1 MNKLISNF
9 IFLLQKPKVTIIT
22 GEGRQCTKEAIF
34 QVLNQH
40 FKIGKDIL
48 VFETDLNDSEKFEFL
63 AKISSLPV
71 LVATQIGDALSDK
84 IRKLAEI
91 LPTQGYLVFNFDDE
105 TTRGIKDGIN
115 AKTFSFGLQEKADF
129 FASDIKI
136 NGSTNFKVNY
146 HGNIVP
152 IWLEGVCNREQ
163 IYSALAAIAVGTIF
177 GLNLVEISQALKGL
191 TPTPNQ
197 Q

>member
-63 AKISSLPV
+63 AKNSSLPV

-152 IWLEGVCNREQ
+152 IWQR
-163 IYSALAAIAVGTIF
+163 ALFAHFYNSFF
-177 GLNLVEISQALKGL
+177 GKKLNFSFGRHDICSFWFDKTGNSL
-191 TPTPNQ
+191 N
-197 Q
+197 